1 MKNNTLRIFLLTL
14 FFNMVVSYFIG
25 YKYKEYLNAF
35 LSPAIY
41 YQAVVFISLT
51 MPLIISGFYKLFS
64 KHWVMWRL
72 NNFKKK
78 EIDVSKLDEPTKEMY
93 LEIVNQDIPTKNQIK
108 EMHEAL
114 REEFK

>member
-1 MKNNTLRIFLLTL
+1 
-14 FFNMVVSYFIG
+14 MVISYFIG
-25 YKYKEYLNAF
+25 YKYKDYLNVL

-51 MPLIISGFYKLFS
+51 MPLIVSGAYRFIS

-78 EIDVSKLDEPTKEMY
+78 KIDVSKLDDSTKEMY

-114 REEFK
+114 MNEFK

>member
-1 MKNNTLRIFLLTL
+1 
-14 FFNMVVSYFIG
+14 MVVSYFIG
-25 YKYKEYLNAF
+25 YKYKGYLNDL

-51 MPLIISGFYKLFS
+51 MPLIISGVYKLLS
-64 KHWVMWRL
+64 KRWVMWKL

-78 EIDVSKLDEPTKEMY
+78 NIDVSKLDDSTKEMY
-93 LEIVNQDIPTKNQIK
+93 LEIVSQDIPTKNQIK